1 MVRKRLSD
9 KATTPRQRLIILAL
23 VIALI
28 YIVARSDLTKVGEM
42 LFLGKPAHVSS
53 VIESTKGFELKRPVG
68 VAVNEDRIY
77 VTDAISRSVK
87 VYDKDGV
94 FLKNIGE
101 AELSIPVYLAVDN
114 EGYIYVT
121 DRKEKV
127 VFKFNKGGNFIG
139 KFGSKHL
146 KSPLGIA
153 ADMEGNVYIT
163 DVGAEHRVVILSTDG
178 ELKKVFGKKKRVVN
192 IKKDGGYFFFPNDI
206 AIQRKSLKSKET
218 ERIYVSDSNNK
229 RIQAFDKDG
238 NFKAIIATGGLPRGI
253 AFNNKV
259 KRLFAVDA
267 LGHKI
272 NVYDDSGHYKFR
284 FGKQGRDK
292 SSLMYPNDIAL
303 LGDNEDDIVITDRQ
317 NKRVQL
323 FSAKVDLQRLWKYLY
338 PLVSLLPLPLFLL
351 LFLLVASRKKKYIV
365 SDCFI
370 DEVLTKGRL
379 DDFIFEKKKYHITP
393 YVEDFLAKENI
404 AERFLNK
411 LKHNRKVSRSTLVK
425 IMDMY
430 KVDENHAEILALAY
444 RRFIYHPVL
453 LCCNDKLLKAA
464 HELGIDAQTPGKFFG
479 EEKKGH

>member
-9 KATTPRQRLIILAL
+9 KATTPRQRTIIFLLIVALII
-23 VIALI
+23 IAAFSRLSATGTLQI
-28 YIVARSDLTKVGEM
+28 
-42 LFLGKPAHVSS
+42 LGRPLHISS
-53 VIESTKGFELKRPVG
+53 IIESKKDIELKRPVG
-68 VAVNEDRIY
+68 IAVSEDRIY
-77 VTDAISRSVK
+77 VTDAISRLVK

-114 EGYIYVT
+114 KGYIYVT
-121 DRKEKV
+121 DRKEKA
-127 VFKFNKGGNFIG
+127 VFKFNEGGNFVG

-153 ADMEGNVYIT
+153 ADMEGNVYVT
-163 DVGAEHRVVILSTDG
+163 DVGKQHRVVILSTDG

-206 AIQRKSLKSKET
+206 AIQRKSFKSKET

-238 NFKAIIATGGLPRGI
+238 NFKAIIAIGGLPRGI

-272 NVYDDSGHYKFR
+272 NVYDDSGHYQLT

-323 FSAKVDLQRLWKYLY
+323 FSTSISLPRLFQLLR
-338 PLVSLLPLPLFLL
+338 PLLPLLPLPLFLL

-370 DEVLTKGRL
+370 DEVLTTGRL

-393 YVEDFLAKENI
+393 YIEDFLAKENI

-464 HELGIDAQTPGKFFG
+464 HELGIDAQTPEVFFG
-479 EEKKGH
+479 EVKGH